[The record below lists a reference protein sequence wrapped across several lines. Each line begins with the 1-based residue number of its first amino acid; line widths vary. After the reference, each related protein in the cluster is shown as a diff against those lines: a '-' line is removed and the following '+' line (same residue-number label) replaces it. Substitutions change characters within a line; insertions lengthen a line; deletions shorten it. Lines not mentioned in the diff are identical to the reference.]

1 MSADARDLEARLAQ
15 WRDAGAERLAP
26 LPFHLLRAMAER
38 LPQHVGET
46 RTLLAQRL
54 DVLVATHAPAIDA
67 AVAAARDMQATR
79 DADALADD
87 ALASLLAR
95 LARDDPEANAAAEAE
110 AGAATAPSNSPAAHA
125 LAEARRAWSG
135 VRARSQLQ
143 QSLQQTAEDAGPLNS
158 SRLVHRMLAR
168 MQALSPGYLQHFVS
182 YMDALAWLDD
192 HARNGAVQGDGAK
205 PSRKR
210 KSRKA
215 G

>member
-1 MSADARDLEARLAQ
+1 MPAESHDIDTRLAQ
-15 WRDAGAERLAP
+15 WRDAGADRLAP

-38 LPQHVGET
+38 LPQHAGEA

-54 DVLVATHAPAIDA
+54 DMLVATHAPAIDA

-79 DADALADD
+79 DADTSADD

-95 LARDDPEANAAAEAE
+95 LARDDREANLPAQAET
-110 AGAATAPSNSPAAHA
+110 GAAGEPSNSPAAHA

-192 HARNGAVQGDGAK
+192 HARTGAVQGDGAK

-210 KSRKA
+210 KPRKA